1 MKFNLND
8 LKLSGV
14 LLSIILSTIG
24 ALGNLTFILVIVIYI
39 FAVIG
44 MQLFGKDYT
53 AEIFEPDPVPRWNFN
68 DFFHSFMMIF
78 RILCGEWIEPL
89 WDCMRAEEA
98 VKYFHELFF
107 CCANVLMHKFQF
119 FSFTQKG
126 GQSSCFAIFLPAL
139 VMGNFMVLN
148 LFLALLLNSFNSEEL
163 KSKKEEVGDESKL
176 TKSFERIRSI
186 VRRGRLR
193 RKAGSEESAT
203 KLEKLVQEIVIQ
215 QRIERKSILVN
226 ASKRNSESQAPPI
239 YSKSYQESL
248 NRPLSGSNFTYELNL
263 KDNLNVVKT
272 ISGSQETVTDMDDQ
286 QQLPD
291 DKRYNGILHQMS
303 SGFGTQQSK
312 DEPLDMSEAVEL
324 KALGPFKKGIP
335 QQIQKRQSCPMP
347 RNFNSQ
353 AHAIDTNSNSSSC
366 TYSEISKQIKRL
378 SSNQS
383 INTLSLDQDELLNH
397 INLKDELLNCDK
409 KELFQFL
416 RDENFVKDNFD
427 SFYNAP
433 AVNDPVEVRKSV
445 HIQENVETFMSP
457 EKQLKDF
464 EKLPSVTKMSELNEN
479 PGKPWHSLVSYVDDL
494 TVGGRKNSQGEYNDP
509 SSLGFGKNKAPKIPQ
524 DCFPM
529 SCYDKC
535 SCWDECIK
543 TKMGQKWMEFR
554 TSVLQVVDTPAF
566 EWIVLVL
573 IFASSVTLCF
583 EDIHL
588 DKNKDLKRILYWT
601 NFFFSCIFVIE
612 MFLKWIAHGFT
623 KYFTSFWTIL
633 DFIIVFVSC
642 LKNTSN

>member
-1 MKFNLND
+1 
-8 LKLSGV
+8 
-14 LLSIILSTIG
+14 
-24 ALGNLTFILVIVIYI
+24 
-39 FAVIG
+39 
-44 MQLFGKDYT
+44 
-53 AEIFEPDPVPRWNFN
+53 
-68 DFFHSFMMIF
+68 
-78 RILCGEWIEPL
+78 
-89 WDCMRAEEA
+89 
-98 VKYFHELFF
+98 
-107 CCANVLMHKFQF
+107 
-119 FSFTQKG
+119 
-126 GQSSCFAIFLPAL
+126 
-139 VMGNFMVLN
+139 MVLN

-186 VRRGRLR
+186 VRRGRLAR
-193 RKAGSEESAT
+193 RNDKDTGET

-215 QRIERKSILVN
+215 QRIERKSILMN
-226 ASKRNSESQAPPI
+226 ASKRNSDSQPPPI

-248 NRPLSGSNFTYELNL
+248 NRPLSGSNFAYDLNI
-263 KDNLNVVKT
+263 KDNLNMVKT

-312 DEPLDMSEAVEL
+312 DEPFDMSEAVEL
-324 KALGPFKKGIP
+324 KVLGPLRKGIP

-366 TYSEISKQIKRL
+366 TYSEISKQLKRL

-383 INTLSLDQDELLNH
+383 INTLSLDQEELLNH

-416 RDENFVKDNFD
+416 RDENFVNDNFD

-433 AVNDPVEVRKSV
+433 PANGTTVEVRKSV
-445 HIQENVETFMSP
+445 HIQENIEMFMSP
-457 EKQLKDF
+457 EKHLQDF
-464 EKLPSVTKMSELNEN
+464 EKLPSVTKMSELEN
-479 PGKPWHSLVSYVDDL
+479 TGKPWHSLVSYVDDL
-494 TVGGRKNSQGEYNDP
+494 TIGGRKNSQGEYNDP
-509 SSLGFGKNKAPKIPQ
+509 ESALGFGKVKIPKIPQ
-524 DCFPM
+524 DCFPQA
-529 SCYDKC
+529 CYDRC

-543 TKMGQKWMEFR
+543 SKAGQKWTAFR
-554 TSVLQVVDTPAF
+554 TSILEIVDTPAF

-601 NFFFSCIFVIE
+601 NFFFSVIFVIE

-633 DFIIVFVSC
+633 DFVIVFVSY
-642 LKNTSN
+642 

>member
-1 MKFNLND
+1 MSDFICKKKLDPFSAKT
-8 LKLSGV
+8 KLSK
-14 LLSIILSTIG
+14 LNYKSRLS
-24 ALGNLTFILVIVIYI
+24 A
-39 FAVIG
+39 
-44 MQLFGKDYT
+44 
-53 AEIFEPDPVPRWNFN
+53 
-68 DFFHSFMMIF
+68 SFQH
-78 RILCGEWIEPL
+78 G
-89 WDCMRAEEA
+89 
-98 VKYFHELFF
+98 
-107 CCANVLMHKFQF
+107 
-119 FSFTQKG
+119 S
-126 GQSSCFAIFLPAL
+126 QSSCFAIFLPAL

-186 VRRGRLR
+186 VRKGRLR
-193 RKAGSEESAT
+193 RKNAEDDGAS
-203 KLEKLVQEIVIQ
+203 KLEKLVQEIVVQ
-215 QRIERKSILVN
+215 QRIERKSILMN
-226 ASKRNSESQAPPI
+226 TTKRSSDPLAPPI

-248 NRPLSGSNFTYELNL
+248 NRPLSGSNFQY
-263 KDNLNVVKT
+263 DLNVNENVNPNTVKT

-312 DEPLDMSEAVEL
+312 DEPLDLSEAVEL
-324 KALGPFKKGIP
+324 KALGPLRKGIP

-366 TYSEISKQIKRL
+366 TYSEISKQLKRL

-383 INTLSLDQDELLNH
+383 INTLSLDQDELLHH
-397 INLKDELLNCDK
+397 INLKEELLNCDK

-416 RDENFVKDNFD
+416 RDENFLFDNF
-427 SFYNAP
+427 YNEPPPSTVTCDP
-433 AVNDPVEVRKSV
+433 ADKRKSV
-445 HIQENVETFMSP
+445 HIQEDVEMMRSP
-457 EKQLKDF
+457 DKQLQHF
-464 EKLPSVTKMSELNEN
+464 EKLPSVTKMSEVEDGT
-479 PGKPWHSLVSYVDDL
+479 GKPWHCLVSYVDDL
-494 TVGGRKNSQGEYNDP
+494 TVGGRKNSKGEYVDP
-509 SSLGFGKNKAPKIPQ
+509 VTGLGFGKVKEKKIPA
-524 DCFPM
+524 DCFPKG
-529 SCYDKC
+529 CYERS
-535 SCWDECIK
+535 SCWDECLKTRIGIK
-543 TKMGQKWMEFR
+543 WTEFR
-554 TSVLQVVDTPAF
+554 TSILEVVDTPAF

-601 NFFFSCIFVIE
+601 NFVFSLIFVVE

-633 DFIIVFVSC
+633 DFIIVFVS
-642 LKNTSN
+642 TY

>member
-1 MKFNLND
+1 MTTYIKAYFQ
-8 LKLSGV
+8 
-14 LLSIILSTIG
+14 IL
-24 ALGNLTFILVIVIYI
+24 
-39 FAVIG
+39 
-44 MQLFGKDYT
+44 
-53 AEIFEPDPVPRWNFN
+53 
-68 DFFHSFMMIF
+68 
-78 RILCGEWIEPL
+78 
-89 WDCMRAEEA
+89 
-98 VKYFHELFF
+98 
-107 CCANVLMHKFQF
+107 FQF
-119 FSFTQKG
+119 QQGS
-126 GQSSCFAIFLPAL
+126 QSSCFAIFLPAL

-186 VRRGRLR
+186 VRKGRLR
-193 RKAGSEESAT
+193 RKPQEDDGAS
-203 KLEKLVQEIVIQ
+203 KLEKLVHQIVEQ
-215 QRIERKSILVN
+215 QRLEKKGILVN
-226 ASKRNSESQAPPI
+226 AVKRNSDNLSPPL

-248 NRPLSGSNFTYELNL
+248 NRPLSGSNLQYDLNV
-263 KDNLNVVKT
+263 KDNQNVVKT

-312 DEPLDMSEAVEL
+312 DEPFDLSEAVEL
-324 KALGPFKKGIP
+324 KALGPLRKGIP

-366 TYSEISKQIKRL
+366 TYSEISKQLKRL

-383 INTLSLDQDELLNH
+383 INTLSLDQDELLHH

-416 RDENFVKDNFD
+416 RDENFFFDNF
-427 SFYNAP
+427 YNEP
-433 AVNDPVEVRKSV
+433 PSSTVNIDMADVRKSV
-445 HIQENVETFMSP
+445 HIQEDVEMMRSP
-457 EKQLKDF
+457 DKHLKNF
-464 EKLPSVTKMSELNEN
+464 EKLPSVTKISELNEAT
-479 PGKPWHSLVSYVDDL
+479 GKPWHCLVSYVDDL
-494 TVGGRKNSQGEYNDP
+494 TVGGRKNSQGEYIDP
-509 SSLGFGKNKAPKIPQ
+509 ATGLGFGKVKEPKIPV
-524 DCFPM
+524 DCFPKG
-529 SCYDKC
+529 CYERC
-535 SCWDECIK
+535 SCWDECLK
-543 TKMGQKWMEFR
+543 TKAGIKWMALR
-554 TSVLQVVDTPAF
+554 TATLELVDTPAF

-588 DKNKDLKRILYWT
+588 DKNPGLKYILYWT
-601 NFFFSCIFVIE
+601 NFVFSLIFVVE

-633 DFIIVFVSC
+633 DFIIVFVSIIE
-642 LKNTSN
+642 SF

>member
-1 MKFNLND
+1 
-8 LKLSGV
+8 
-14 LLSIILSTIG
+14 
-24 ALGNLTFILVIVIYI
+24 
-39 FAVIG
+39 
-44 MQLFGKDYT
+44 
-53 AEIFEPDPVPRWNFN
+53 
-68 DFFHSFMMIF
+68 
-78 RILCGEWIEPL
+78 
-89 WDCMRAEEA
+89 
-98 VKYFHELFF
+98 
-107 CCANVLMHKFQF
+107 
-119 FSFTQKG
+119 
-126 GQSSCFAIFLPAL
+126 
-139 VMGNFMVLN
+139 MVLN

-193 RKAGSEESAT
+193 RKGGSEENAT

-226 ASKRNSESQAPPI
+226 ASKRNSESQVPPI

-248 NRPLSGSNFTYELNL
+248 NRPLSGSNFTYEINV
-263 KDNLNVVKT
+263 KDSINVVKT

-312 DEPLDMSEAVEL
+312 DKPLDMSEAVEL
-324 KALGPFKKGIP
+324 KALGPLKKGIP

-366 TYSEISKQIKRL
+366 TYSELSKQIKRL

-416 RDENFVKDNFD
+416 RDENFGKDNFD
-427 SFYNAP
+427 NFYNP
-433 AVNDPVEVRKSV
+433 PTVNDPVEVRKSV
-445 HIQENVETFMSP
+445 QIQENVEMFMSP

-464 EKLPSVTKMSELNEN
+464 EKLPSVTKMSELHEN

-509 SSLGFGKNKAPKIPQ
+509 ATLGFGKNKTPKIPQ
-524 DCFPM
+524 DCFPK
-529 SCYDKC
+529 SCYDRC

-543 TKMGQKWMEFR
+543 TKMGQKWTEFR
-554 TSVLQVVDTPAF
+554 TSILTG
-566 EWIVLVL
+566 
-573 IFASSVTLCF
+573 
-583 EDIHL
+583 
-588 DKNKDLKRILYWT
+588 KNSLTDSHYPLT
-601 NFFFSCIFVIE
+601 SH
-612 MFLKWIAHGFT
+612 MF
-623 KYFTSFWTIL
+623 YYSR
-633 DFIIVFVSC
+633 
-642 LKNTSN
+642 

>member
-1 MKFNLND
+1 
-8 LKLSGV
+8 
-14 LLSIILSTIG
+14 
-24 ALGNLTFILVIVIYI
+24 
-39 FAVIG
+39 
-44 MQLFGKDYT
+44 
-53 AEIFEPDPVPRWNFN
+53 
-68 DFFHSFMMIF
+68 
-78 RILCGEWIEPL
+78 
-89 WDCMRAEEA
+89 
-98 VKYFHELFF
+98 
-107 CCANVLMHKFQF
+107 
-119 FSFTQKG
+119 
-126 GQSSCFAIFLPAL
+126 
-139 VMGNFMVLN
+139 MVLN

-186 VRRGRLR
+186 VRKGRLG
-193 RKAGSEESAT
+193 RKRDEEGAS
-203 KLEKLVQEIVIQ
+203 KLEKLVNEIVIQ
-215 QRIERKSILVN
+215 QRIERKSILM
-226 ASKRNSESQAPPI
+226 KRPSESLAPPI

-248 NRPLSGSNFTYELNL
+248 NRPLSGSNFNYDLNI
-263 KDNLNVVKT
+263 KDNLEIVKT

-312 DEPLDMSEAVEL
+312 DEPFDLSEAVEL
-324 KALGPFKKGIP
+324 KALGPLRKGIP

-366 TYSEISKQIKRL
+366 TYSEISKQLKRL

-383 INTLSLDQDELLNH
+383 INTLSLDQDDLLSH
-397 INLKDELLNCDK
+397 RNLMDELLNCDK

-416 RDENFVKDNFD
+416 RDENFIKQNFDNF
-427 SFYNAP
+427 YNEP
-433 AVNDPVEVRKSV
+433 KVNSNDASEVRKSV
-445 HIQENVETFMSP
+445 HIQEDIEMLKSP
-457 EKQLKDF
+457 VKQLKEF
-464 EKLPSVTKMSELNEN
+464 EKLPSVNKMSDINEST
-479 PGKPWHSLVSYVDDL
+479 GKPWHCLVSYVDDVC
-494 TVGGRKNSQGEYNDP
+494 VGGRKNSKGEFDDP
-509 SSLGFGKNKAPKIPQ
+509 EFHGFGKENKSNVPV
-524 DCFPM
+524 DCFPK
-529 SCYDKC
+529 SCYDRC
-535 SCWDECIK
+535 SCWEDCLK
-543 TKMGQKWMEFR
+543 TKVGQKWMALR
-554 TSVLQVVDTPAF
+554 TSVLQIVDTPAF

-588 DKNKDLKRILYWT
+588 DKNVKLKRILYWT

-633 DFIIVFVSC
+633 DFIIVFVS
-642 LKNTSN
+642 LKTLFLIVIFINF

>member
-1 MKFNLND
+1 
-8 LKLSGV
+8 
-14 LLSIILSTIG
+14 
-24 ALGNLTFILVIVIYI
+24 
-39 FAVIG
+39 
-44 MQLFGKDYT
+44 
-53 AEIFEPDPVPRWNFN
+53 
-68 DFFHSFMMIF
+68 
-78 RILCGEWIEPL
+78 
-89 WDCMRAEEA
+89 
-98 VKYFHELFF
+98 
-107 CCANVLMHKFQF
+107 
-119 FSFTQKG
+119 
-126 GQSSCFAIFLPAL
+126 
-139 VMGNFMVLN
+139 MGNFMVLN

-186 VRRGRLR
+186 VRKGRLGR
-193 RKAGSEESAT
+193 NRSKEDGAT

-226 ASKRNSESQAPPI
+226 ATKQNSDCQGPPI

-248 NRPLSGSNFTYELNL
+248 NRPLSGSNFAYDLNMQE
-263 KDNLNVVKT
+263 NLNVVKT
-272 ISGSQETVTDMDDQ
+272 ISGSQETVTDMEDQ

-291 DKRYNGILHQMS
+291 DKRNNGILHQMS
-303 SGFGTQQSK
+303 SGFGTQQSLLK
-312 DEPLDMSEAVEL
+312 DEPLDVSEAVEL
-324 KALGPFKKGIP
+324 KALGPLRKGIP

-353 AHAIDTNSNSSSC
+353 AHAIETNSNSSSC
-366 TYSEISKQIKRL
+366 TYSEISKQLKRL

-383 INTLSLDQDELLNH
+383 INTLSYDQDELLNH

-427 SFYNAP
+427 NFYNSPP
-433 AVNDPVEVRKSV
+433 ANDTAEVRKSV
-445 HIQENVETFMSP
+445 HIQENIEMIRSP

-464 EKLPSVTKMSELNEN
+464 EKLPSVNKMSEINEST
-479 PGKPWHSLVSYVDDL
+479 GRPWHCLVSYVDEM
-494 TVGGRKNSQGEYNDP
+494 TVGGRKNSQGEYDDP
-509 SSLGFGKNKAPKIPQ
+509 AFAGFGNNKTPKVPQ
-524 DCFPM
+524 DCFPK
-529 SCYDKC
+529 SCYERC
-535 SCWDECIK
+535 VCWDECIK
-543 TKMGQKWMEFR
+543 TKVGQKWTEFR
-554 TSVLQVVDTPAF
+554 TAVLQVVDTPAF

-601 NFFFSCIFVIE
+601 NFFFSVIFVIE

-623 KYFTSFWTIL
+623 RYFSSFWTIL
-633 DFIIVFVSC
+633 DFIIVFVSFFLYHKIFLRSFNIFLLILIFRFLC
-642 LKNTSN
+642 FRC

>member
-1 MKFNLND
+1 
-8 LKLSGV
+8 
-14 LLSIILSTIG
+14 
-24 ALGNLTFILVIVIYI
+24 
-39 FAVIG
+39 
-44 MQLFGKDYT
+44 
-53 AEIFEPDPVPRWNFN
+53 
-68 DFFHSFMMIF
+68 
-78 RILCGEWIEPL
+78 
-89 WDCMRAEEA
+89 
-98 VKYFHELFF
+98 
-107 CCANVLMHKFQF
+107 
-119 FSFTQKG
+119 
-126 GQSSCFAIFLPAL
+126 
-139 VMGNFMVLN
+139 MVLN

-186 VRRGRLR
+186 VRKGRLGR
-193 RKAGSEESAT
+193 RFREDDGAG

-215 QRIERKSILVN
+215 QRNEMKSILTN
-226 ASKRNSESQAPPI
+226 ASQRNSESLAPPI

-248 NRPLSGSNFTYELNL
+248 NRPLSGSNFHYDLNL
-263 KDNLNVVKT
+263 KDNLNMVKT

-291 DKRYNGILHQMS
+291 DKRNNGILHQMS

-312 DEPLDMSEAVEL
+312 DEPFDLSEAVEL
-324 KALGPFKKGIP
+324 KALGPLRKGIP

-366 TYSEISKQIKRL
+366 TYSEISKQLKRL

-416 RDENFVKDNFD
+416 RDENFIKDNFD
-427 SFYNAP
+427 NFYNEPKAKD
-433 AVNDPVEVRKSV
+433 AADVRKSV
-445 HIQENVETFMSP
+445 HIQEDIEMIKSP
-457 EKQLKDF
+457 DKTLKDF
-464 EKLPSVTKMSELNEN
+464 EKLPSVHKMSQINEVT
-479 PGKPWHSLVSYVDDL
+479 GKPWHCLVSYVDDL
-494 TVGGRKNSQGEYNDP
+494 TVGGRKNSQGEYDDP
-509 SSLGFGKNKAPKIPQ
+509 EFAGFGKKAEPKVPQ
-524 DCFPM
+524 DCFPK
-529 SCYDKC
+529 SCYERC
-535 SCWDECIK
+535 ACWEECLK
-543 TKMGQKWMEFR
+543 TRLGQKWMGLR
-554 TSVLQVVDTPAF
+554 TSVLQIVDTPAF

-588 DKNKDLKRILYWT
+588 DKNKELKRILYWT
-601 NFFFSCIFVIE
+601 NFFFSCIFVVE
-612 MFLKWIAHGFT
+612 MLLKWVAHGFT

-633 DFIIVFVSC
+633 DFIIVFVSFIKK
-642 LKNTSN
+642 LFFVTKFHNFTTKNIKL